1 VLIEADRLGSARG
14 EHVERRV
21 RRGCSAARLRLERVG
36 ATRPYQFGS
45 NEVLYVERWKALSNL
60 PWRLPLIADEF
71 EHITISVFHEKTVP
85 EGRLQTLSKTRLLPG
100 QESSNELPAALG
112 SVRQSPRHVPRR
124 PVDAQRANGIPA
136 HRVAPR
142 EASSS
147 GSSCG

>member
-1 VLIEADRLGSARG
+1 MLIEADRLGSARG

-21 RRGCSAARLRLERVG
+21 RRWRSAARLRLERVG

-60 PWRLPLIADEF
+60 PCRLPLIADEF

-112 SVRQSPRHVPRR
+112 SVRQSRGTCLG
-124 PVDAQRANGIPA
+124 DL
-136 HRVAPR
+136 
-142 EASSS
+142 
-147 GSSCG
+147 